1 VVVFNYVDGA
11 DDLDKLESL
20 ACKILPV
27 FSKANTKGALN
38 IIDSKSSDEMVELFD
53 ETKLLLVFNDDVVD
67 EFEYD
72 FTKLSKI
79 ISFACCEND
88 TTKIA
93 DIIVPIKSWLEQDG
107 SFVNAMGE
115 EQNFNVAVES
125 DNLSIIEVIGELN
138 K

>member
-1 VVVFNYVDGA
+1 
-11 DDLDKLESL
+11 
-20 ACKILPV
+20 
-27 FSKANTKGALN
+27 
-38 IIDSKSSDEMVELFD
+38 MVELFD